1 AAREVVAARS
11 GFALIAGARGRAI
24 VRATGGGLDMFVRA
38 PIALLAA
45 AVVVAASGA
54 SSRATAPPVGPLP
67 PSPVTTI
74 TTVTQALVAFALPR
88 GQSGLVWRTARDS
101 NPAVAREFA
110 EGDIPGNITVVV
122 FIARKAGTTDV
133 AFGLTNDEHIK
144 AFRAARYHLIVK
156 PRP

>member
-1 AAREVVAARS
+1 M
-11 GFALIAGARGRAI
+11 
-24 VRATGGGLDMFVRA
+24 TK
-38 PIALLAA
+38 IALLTSL
-45 AVVVAASGA
+45 VVVTVLAAP
-54 SSRATAPPVGPLP
+54 SRASAPPVGPLP

-74 TTVTQALVAFALPR
+74 TTVTQELVSFALPR
-88 GQSGLVWRTARDS
+88 GESGLVWRTARDS

-122 FIARKAGTTDV
+122 FLAHRAGTTDV